1 MKHWHAVG
9 PYRSLRMESFRPT
22 ENCYGTEPLTQLE
35 RQSLRESREIA
46 TELLKAPDEQTE
58 KDRVFR
64 NAVLEEAALA
74 CAVPPTPY
82 WREAVMARQC
92 AERIRALKVST
103 PEKPAVQP

>member
-58 KDRVFR
+58 SVDLPWAKLVR
-64 NAVLEEAALA
+64 EEKI
-74 CAVPPTPY
+74 P
-82 WREAVMARQC
+82 
-92 AERIRALKVST
+92 
-103 PEKPAVQP
+103 VQP